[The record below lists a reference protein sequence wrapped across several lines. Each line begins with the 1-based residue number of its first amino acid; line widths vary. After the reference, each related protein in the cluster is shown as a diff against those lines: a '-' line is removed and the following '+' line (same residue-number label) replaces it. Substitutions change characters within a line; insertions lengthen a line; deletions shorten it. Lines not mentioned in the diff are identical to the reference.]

1 LPDSLPDENPMKE
14 RTDYDQLAG
23 KIDLAKL
30 DKKLDQLRE
39 QEPPKRRKGVAGL
52 LDPMRDK
59 LLELHAK
66 GWTYQ
71 QLAQE
76 LHDGGLPVKV
86 ATLRNYLTGR
96 AHKAKKSK
104 SRAGR
109 KNT

>member
-1 LPDSLPDENPMKE
+1 MNA

-23 KIDLAKL
+23 KIDLTKL

-59 LLELHAK
+59 LLDLHTK
-66 GWTYQ
+66 GWTYK

-86 ATLRNYLTGR
+86 ATLRNYLAGR

-104 SRAGR
+104 ARAGR
-109 KNT
+109 KSGQA

>member
-1 LPDSLPDENPMKE
+1 MKE

-52 LDPMRDK
+52 LAPMRDK
-59 LLELHAK
+59 LLDLHTK
-66 GWTYQ
+66 GWTYK

-104 SRAGR
+104 GRAGR
-109 KNT
+109 KSGQA

>member
-1 LPDSLPDENPMKE
+1 MNA

-30 DKKLDQLRE
+30 DRKLDQLRE

-71 QLAQE
+71 KLAQE

-96 AHKAKKSK
+96 AHKAKKSTR
-104 SRAGR
+104 RAGR
-109 KNT
+109 KGAQT

>member
-1 LPDSLPDENPMKE
+1 MNA

-23 KIDLAKL
+23 KIDLTKL

-39 QEPPKRRKGVAGL
+39 QEPPKRRKCVAGL

-59 LLELHAK
+59 LLELHDK
-66 GWTYQ
+66 GWTYK
-71 QLAQE
+71 QLAEE

-86 ATLRNYLTGR
+86 TTLRNYLSGR
-96 AHKAKKSK
+96 AHKGKKAK

-109 KNT
+109 KSSGQS

>member
-1 LPDSLPDENPMKE
+1 MKT
-14 RTDYDQLAG
+14 RTDYDQFVG

-59 LLELHAK
+59 LLDLHAM

-71 QLAQE
+71 KLAQE

-86 ATLRNYLTGR
+86 ATLRNYLSGR
-96 AHKAKKSK
+96 AHKGKKSK
-104 SRAGR
+104 ARAGR
-109 KNT
+109 KSGQT

>member
-1 LPDSLPDENPMKE
+1 MNA

-23 KIDLAKL
+23 KIDLEKL
-30 DKKLDQLRE
+30 NKKLDQLRE

-59 LLELHAK
+59 LLDLRDK

-76 LHDGGLPVKV
+76 LHDGGFPVKV
-86 ATLRNYLTGR
+86 ATLRNYLSGR

-104 SRAGR
+104 ARAGR
-109 KNT
+109 KSGGQS

>member
-1 LPDSLPDENPMKE
+1 MKT
-14 RTDYDQLAG
+14 RTDYDQFAG
-23 KIDLAKL
+23 KIDLEKL

-59 LLELHAK
+59 LLELRDK
-66 GWTYQ
+66 GWTYK

-104 SRAGR
+104 ARAGR
-109 KNT
+109 KSGQT